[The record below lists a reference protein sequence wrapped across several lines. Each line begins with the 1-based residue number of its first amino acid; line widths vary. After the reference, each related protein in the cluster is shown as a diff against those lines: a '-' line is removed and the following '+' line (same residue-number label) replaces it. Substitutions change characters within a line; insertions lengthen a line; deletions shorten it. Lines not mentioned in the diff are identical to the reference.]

1 MSCIDLVVDDLDHPR
16 AAPGGAA
23 QGAAWKA
30 LAGAVVGAP
39 VVVALLGA
47 FVGAVQD
54 CSTDGYRTVA
64 LLALT
69 GAAAA
74 AWWARRVRAQ
84 AWLIVL
90 SALCA
95 AALAGT
101 SGMVAWLAVNFSRC
115 FTF

>member
-1 MSCIDLVVDDLDHPR
+1 MSDDR
-16 AAPGGAA
+16 TSEAPEGAV
-23 QGAAWKA
+23 WKA
-30 LAGAVVGAP
+30 LAGAFVGAP

-47 FVGAVQD
+47 LIGAVQD
-54 CSTDGYRTVA
+54 CSSDGYRTVA
-64 LLALT
+64 LLTLT

-84 AWLIVL
+84 VWLIVL

-95 AALAGT
+95 AAIAGT
-101 SGMVAWLAVNFSRC
+101 SGTVAWLAVNFSRC